1 MAIYSGFSHQKCWFS
16 IVMLVYHRVLYEP
29 AILIISSY
37 LGVQS
42 RLQMDITNHGYNSHK
57 LGFLTA
63 IQKYG
68 ETSLSSLELHFQVDS
83 FMILILFH
91 IQRTH
96 FPNCRCWKTAISPG
110 PERSSWEKQPFWME
124 APGLGGWEI
133 LHQFEGCGKDPMI
146 LWFQHVSTILLVVDF
161 WKIHSHVLFGLVN
174 WLLGSPKWGIDHTH
188 FQEWTIRFGGWCVF
202 QCIQCGLPSG
212 KLT

>member
-1 MAIYSGFSHQKCWFS
+1 
-16 IVMLVYHRVLYEP
+16 MLVYHRVLYEP

-42 RLQMDITNHGYNSHK
+42 RLQMDITNHGYKSHK

-96 FPNCRCWKTAISPG
+96 FPNCRC
-110 PERSSWEKQPFWME
+110 
-124 APGLGGWEI
+124 
-133 LHQFEGCGKDPMI
+133 
-146 LWFQHVSTILLVVDF
+146 
-161 WKIHSHVLFGLVN
+161 
-174 WLLGSPKWGIDHTH
+174 
-188 FQEWTIRFGGWCVF
+188 
-202 QCIQCGLPSG
+202 
-212 KLT
+212 